1 MSTTRDVVVSHQRK
15 WFWILAAL
23 LLVAGLVWWYGNSA
37 GPGRTNGPAAPS
49 GMGGMMAMKVP
60 VRLATVEQTS
70 ISTLFTAVGTVTAFN
85 TVTVRSRVDGELQR
99 LYFQD
104 GQRVKAGDVLA
115 QIDPRPF
122 QVALDQA
129 LGQQA
134 QNLAQL
140 QNAQRELQ
148 RYEQLFAQNSLALQQ
163 LETQRALVQQYQGAR
178 KSDQANVDS
187 ARLQLEF
194 SRITAPISG
203 LLGLRVVDEGNL
215 VSSGSTEGLVVIT
228 QTQPIS
234 VLFSL
239 PQGQLPAVLERFRQL
254 ETLAVEAYDGGF
266 NRLLAK
272 GQLEAV
278 DNQIDVATGTVRLK
292 ARFENNDDALFPNQF
307 VNVRLRVSTQ
317 DDALVI
323 PTAAVQQGST
333 GAFVYVVDDE
343 DIVSMQPV
351 KTGVTEGRR
360 VAVLEGLVAGQ
371 RVVTE
376 GVDRLRAGARV
387 QPVQPAQP

>member
-140 QNAQRELQ
+140 KNAHRDLQ

>member
-140 QNAQRELQ
+140 KNAQRDLQ

>member
-140 QNAQRELQ
+140 KNAQRDLQ

-239 PQGQLPAVLERFRQL
+239 PQGQLPAVLERFRQS